1 MTQEIPDY
9 PLPPLSKYPR
19 GYFGIVAYQPKSS
32 INVGTLWR
40 TANIF
45 GAAFIGTIGRRYK
58 KQSSDTMKTPLHVPL
73 FHFDDTEDF
82 YSHLPTGCRLVA
94 IERNNAARPLAS
106 FVHPHQA
113 VYLLGPE
120 DGSLPQRMIEK
131 AMATLIIPGQFCL
144 NVAVAGSI
152 VLYDRLAK
160 QGG

>member
-1 MTQEIPDY
+1 MPPLSLARQDEVVEALPDY

-19 GYFGIVAYQPKSS
+19 GYFGIVA
-32 INVGTLWR
+32 
-40 TANIF
+40 ANIF